1 MPTALK
7 RQLEPEWRED
17 DFAPGPISQAPNQ
30 TPEIDDSDDWARR
43 SERAR
48 EVRRRARRRHR
59 PLRLSFGT
67 VLCGAALL
75 GQLTLLLWMHGRALS
90 SSHRAA
96 KLDQEITN
104 TRNQIA
110 RTQERI
116 AAYDS
121 SAHLEEWAKERGWK
135 LADHRDFDGDVAKVL
150 GLPEANAA
158 DQSTLSPAT
167 GTSASQ
173 SPAQQSDGAAD
184 GDTST
189 GGLAQ

>member
-7 RQLEPEWRED
+7 RQVQTDWRED
-17 DFAPGPISQAPNQ
+17 DFAFKTPPQTPNQ
-30 TPEIDDSDDWARR
+30 NSDADDTDDWARR

-90 SSHRAA
+90 ASHYAT
-96 KLDQEITN
+96 KLDQKITN
-104 TRNQIA
+104 TRNQLA

-135 LADHRDFDGDVAKVL
+135 LADHRDFDDDVDDVL
-150 GLPEANAA
+150 KLPVATPAG
-158 DQSTLSPAT
+158 QSTLETTPDGITQQFDAASTAAKSEAT
-167 GTSASQ
+167 SQ
-173 SPAQQSDGAAD
+173 GETP
-184 GDTST
+184 
-189 GGLAQ
+189 

>member
-7 RQLEPEWRED
+7 RQPQPTWREE
-17 DFAPGPISQAPNQ
+17 DFAPKPPSR

-96 KLDQEITN
+96 KLDQEITS

-116 AAYDS
+116 ASYDS
-121 SAHLEEWAKERGWK
+121 SSHLEEWAKERDWK

-150 GLPEANAA
+150 GLPEAAPIN
-158 DQSTLSPAT
+158 QSTLNPST
-167 GTSASQ
+167 NTLT
-173 SPAQQSDGAAD
+173 QQSDAAATAAD
-184 GDTST
+184 SQAAKGSES
-189 GGLAQ
+189 Q

>member
-7 RQLEPEWRED
+7 RQPQPIGREE
-17 DFAPGPISQAPNQ
+17 DFAPQPLPQ
-30 TPEIDDSDDWARR
+30 TPEIDDTDDWARR

-90 SSHRAA
+90 SSHRAT

-135 LADHRDFDGDVAKVL
+135 LADHRDFDGDVSKVL
-150 GLPEANAA
+150 GLPEATPT
-158 DQSTLSPAT
+158 DGSTLKPSTDTPT
-167 GTSASQ
+167 
-173 SPAQQSDGAAD
+173 QQSDAAATTAD
-184 GDTST
+184 GEAAVKASR
-189 GGLAQ
+189 GGETR